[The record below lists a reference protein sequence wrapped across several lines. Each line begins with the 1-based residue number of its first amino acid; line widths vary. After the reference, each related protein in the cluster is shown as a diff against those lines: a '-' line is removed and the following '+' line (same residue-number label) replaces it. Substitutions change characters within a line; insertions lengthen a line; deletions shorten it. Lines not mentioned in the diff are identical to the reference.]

1 MNLKNLKFLF
11 NQYEDTEMI
20 VKLNDLLSPEPDK
33 CDYFTVAELIE
44 DKHFACLSVNQ
55 KLLF

>member
-44 DKHFACLSVNQ
+44 DKHFACLSV
-55 KLLF
+55 K